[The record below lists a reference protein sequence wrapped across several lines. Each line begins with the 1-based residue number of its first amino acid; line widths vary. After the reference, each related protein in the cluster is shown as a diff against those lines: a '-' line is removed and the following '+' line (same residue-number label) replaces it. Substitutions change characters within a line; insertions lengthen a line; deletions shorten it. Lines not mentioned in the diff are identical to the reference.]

1 MGNTSK
7 AELVK
12 LSQKIYQEWYPMTV
26 LVQSCDNQFEG
37 ELNLETR
44 ELDIPVYHDLSIH
57 LTSLKERELKPAGI
71 EFIKASTKRVS
82 IDRGRYSHYGVS
94 EISKLVENLSAEES
108 AVRQKLVNRWAV
120 EAERELAIWVAQL
133 PATPHLIDLKT
144 AAALPAVS
152 GGNAAGQLDK
162 TNVIRA
168 LDILKAK
175 AIKED
180 MMPEEFTLFVSE
192 HFESVLRDANLV
204 FDAIPQAAGAF
215 STGEV
220 GRVNGVNV
228 RKMQVSALTTRDET
242 TSLVKAEWA
251 IWKTQDGIQ
260 YVVPYKNTLS
270 YDILPDQILMGGTG
284 YQIVEYYDFFNLYP
298 SRLYK
303 VQISYDGT
311 AVAPTEF

>member
-12 LSQKIYQEWYPMTV
+12 LSQKIYQEWYPLTV

-57 LTSLKERELKPAGI
+57 LTTIKERELKPAGI
-71 EFIKASTKRVS
+71 EFIKSSTKRVS

-120 EAERELAIWVAQL
+120 EAEKELAVWVAQL
-133 PATPHLIDLKT
+133 PAAQLIDLKAT
-144 AAALPAVS
+144 ALLPAVS
-152 GGNAAGQLDK
+152 GLYANGELNK
-162 TNVIRA
+162 HSIIRA

-175 AIKED
+175 VIDND
-180 MMPEEFTLFVSE
+180 MMSEEFTLFASE
-192 HFESVLRDANLV
+192 HFETVLRDANLV
-204 FDAIPQAAGAF
+204 FDNIPTAQSAF
-215 STGEV
+215 TNGEV

-228 RKMQVSALTTRDET
+228 RKIQVRDLTERNADTK
-242 TSLVKAEWA
+242 LVEAEWA
-251 IWKTQDGIQ
+251 IWKTMDGIQ

-270 YDILPDQILMGGTG
+270 YEILPDQILMGGTG

-298 SRLYK
+298 SRLFK
-303 VQISYDGT
+303 VQISYDGST
-311 AVAPTEF
+311 SAPSL

>member
-1 MGNTSK
+1 MGNTTH
-7 AELVK
+7 ADLVK

-26 LVQSCDNQFEG
+26 LVQSCDNSFEG

-57 LTSLKERELKPAGI
+57 LTTIKERELKPAGI

-108 AVRQKLVNRWAV
+108 QVRQKLVQRWAV
-120 EAERELAIWVAQL
+120 EAEKELATWVAQL
-133 PATPHLIDLKT
+133 PAQQNINLKLATLIPSTDL
-144 AAALPAVS
+144 
-152 GGNAAGQLDK
+152 NAAGQLNK
-162 TNVIRA
+162 HSVIRA

-175 AIKED
+175 VIDKD
-180 MMPEEFTLFVSE
+180 MMPEEFTLFASE
-192 HFESVLRDANLV
+192 HFETVLRDANLV
-204 FDAIPQAAGAF
+204 FDAIPSAQGAF
-215 STGEV
+215 TTGEV

-228 RKMQVSALTTRDET
+228 RRIQVRELTARDT
-242 TSLVKAEWA
+242 NTKLVKAEWG
-251 IWKTQDGIQ
+251 IWKTTDGIQ

-270 YDILPDQILMGGTG
+270 YEILPDQILMGGTG

-303 VQISYDGT
+303 VQISYDGST
-311 AVAPTEF
+311 SAPSL

>member
-57 LTSLKERELKPAGI
+57 LTTIKERELKPAGI

-120 EAERELAIWVAQL
+120 EAEKELATWVAQL
-133 PATPHLIDLKT
+133 PAPHLIDLKS
-144 AAALPAVS
+144 ASLIPAVTGS
-152 GGNAAGQLDK
+152 TPNAAGQINK
-162 TNVIRA
+162 HSVIRA

-175 AIKED
+175 VIDND
-180 MMPEEFTLFVSE
+180 MMSEEFTLFASE
-192 HFESVLRDANLV
+192 HFETVLRDANLV
-204 FDAIPQAAGAF
+204 FDAIPSAQGAF
-215 STGEV
+215 ATGEV

-228 RKMQVSALTTRDET
+228 RKIQVRDLTERNDATK
-242 TSLVKAEWA
+242 LVEAEWA
-251 IWKTQDGIQ
+251 IWKTRDGIQ

-270 YDILPDQILMGGTG
+270 YEILPDQILMGGTG

-303 VQISYDGT
+303 VQISYDGST
-311 AVAPTEF
+311 SAPSL

>member
-1 MGNTSK
+1 MANTTH
-7 AELVK
+7 ADLVK

-82 IDRGRYSHYGVS
+82 IDKGRYSHYGVT

-108 AVRQKLVNRWAV
+108 QVRQKLVNRWAV
-120 EAERELAIWVAQL
+120 EAEKELAIFCAKL
-133 PATPHLIDLKT
+133 PAKQTIDLKSAT
-144 AAALPAVS
+144 LIPAVS
-152 GGNAAGQLDK
+152 GLNVAGELNK
-162 TNVIRA
+162 YSVIRA

-175 AIKED
+175 AIEKD
-180 MMPEEFTLFVSE
+180 MMPEEFTLFASE

-204 FDAIPQAAGAF
+204 FDAIPSAAGAF
-215 STGEV
+215 ATGEV

-228 RKMQVSALTTRDET
+228 RKLQVAALTNRDSNS
-242 TSLVKAEWA
+242 SLVKAEWG
-251 IWKTQDGIQ
+251 IWKTRDGIQ

-270 YDILPDQILMGGTG
+270 YEILPDQILMGGTG

-303 VQISYDGT
+303 VQLSYDGT
-311 AVAPTEF
+311 AAAPTTF

>member
-12 LSQKIYQEWYPMTV
+12 LSQKIYQEWYPITV
-26 LVQSCDNQFEG
+26 LVQSCDNAFEG

-71 EFIKASTKRVS
+71 EYIKSSTKRVS
-82 IDRGRYSHYGVS
+82 IDKGRYSHYGVS

-108 AVRQKLVNRWAV
+108 AVRTKLVNRWAL
-120 EAERELAIWVAQL
+120 EAERELAEFCAGL
-133 PATPHLIDLKT
+133 PAAQTINLKT
-144 AAALPAVS
+144 AAALPAIGSETV
-152 GGNAAGQLDK
+152 NGQLSK
-162 TNVIRA
+162 LNVVRA

-175 AIKED
+175 VIKNN
-180 MMPEEFTLFVSE
+180 MVPEEFTLFVSE
-192 HFESVLRDANLV
+192 HFESVLRDANLQ
-204 FDAIPQAAGAF
+204 FDAIPSAAGAF
-215 STGEV
+215 ETGQV

-228 RKMQVSALTTRDET
+228 RKMQVASLTERDSS

-251 IWKTQDGIQ
+251 IWKTADGIQ

-298 SRLYK
+298 TRLFK
-303 VQISYDGT
+303 VQISYDGSTT
-311 AVAPTEF
+311 APSV

>member
-12 LSQKIYQEWYPMTV
+12 LSQKIYQEWYPLTV

-57 LTSLKERELKPAGI
+57 LTTIKERELKPAGI
-71 EFIKASTKRVS
+71 EFIKSSTKRVS

-120 EAERELAIWVAQL
+120 EAEKELATWVAQL
-133 PATPHLIDLKT
+133 PGQHLIDLKAT
-144 AAALPAVS
+144 ALLPAVS
-152 GGNAAGQLDK
+152 GLYANGELNK
-162 TNVIRA
+162 HSIIRA

-175 AIKED
+175 VIDND
-180 MMPEEFTLFVSE
+180 MMSEEFTLFASE
-192 HFESVLRDANLV
+192 HFETVLRDANLV
-204 FDAIPQAAGAF
+204 FDNIPTAQNAF
-215 STGEV
+215 TNGEV

-228 RKMQVSALTTRDET
+228 RKIQVRDLTARDINT
-242 TSLVKAEWA
+242 KLVKAEWA
-251 IWKTQDGIQ
+251 IWKTMDGIQ

-270 YDILPDQILMGGTG
+270 YEILPDQILMGGTG

-298 SRLYK
+298 SRLFK
-303 VQISYDGT
+303 VQISYDGST
-311 AVAPTEF
+311 SAPSL

>member
-108 AVRQKLVNRWAV
+108 AVRTKLVNRWAV
-120 EAERELAIWVAQL
+120 EAEKELAVWCAQL
-133 PATPHLIDLKT
+133 PAAQTINLKT
-144 AAALPAVS
+144 AAALPATT

-175 AIKED
+175 AIRED
-180 MMPEEFTLFVSE
+180 MLPEEFTLFVSE

-228 RKMQVSALTTRDET
+228 RKLQVSALTERDNT
-242 TSLVKAEWA
+242 THLVKAEWA
-251 IWKTQDGIQ
+251 IWKTMDGIQ

-303 VQISYDGT
+303 VQISYDGST
-311 AVAPTEF
+311 SAPSL